1 MKRRREIITPDGQV
15 IDESIR
21 NALREDIG
29 SGDVTVRS
37 VIPAGHS
44 SRAVLS
50 AKQDLVLAGLPFA
63 ERTFLLVNSSLKFV
77 AKKKDGDRVM
87 KGEPVAEVRG
97 DTGSL
102 LQAER
107 VALNILQRLSG
118 IATLTSR
125 FVSELG
131 GHKVRIVDT
140 RKTTPGFRVFEKY
153 AVRAGGGYNHRFGL
167 FDGLLI
173 KDNHIRAAGGL
184 KKAVRRAR
192 ANAHHLLKVEA
203 EVRNITEV
211 REALSAGVDMIMFD
225 NMPLERMRRAVSLIR
240 SSSPG
245 TIIEAS
251 GNVGLDS
258 LREIASSGVD
268 LISVGEITHSAAAV
282 DINMSMKPYR
292 GLN

>member
-1 MKRRREIITPDGQV
+1 MKRIHETLPEGQM

-21 NALREDIG
+21 NALREDLG

-50 AKQDLVLAGLPFA
+50 AKEDLILAGLPFA
-63 ERTFLLVNSSLKFV
+63 ERTFLLVNSGLKFV

-118 IATLTSR
+118 IATLTR
-125 FVSELG
+125 KFVSALDG
-131 GHKVRIVDT
+131 LKVRIVDT
-140 RKTTPGFRVFEKY
+140 RKTTPGFRIFEKY
-153 AVRAGGGYNHRFGL
+153 AVRAGGGHNHRFGL

-173 KDNHIRAAGGL
+173 KDNHIQAAGGL

-192 ANAHHLLKVEA
+192 LTTHHLLKIEA

-211 REALSAGVDMIMFD
+211 RDALSAGVDVIMLD
-225 NMPLERMRRAVSLIR
+225 NMPLDRIRRAVSIIR
-240 SSSPG
+240 SASPE
-245 TIIEAS
+245 TLIEAS
-251 GNVGLDS
+251 GNIGLERV
-258 LREIASSGVD
+258 REIASAGVD
-268 LISVGEITHSAAAV
+268 LISVGEITHSAPAV

-292 GLN
+292 SVH